1 MTRVDTTHKIRVLVA
16 VNPKRIAT
24 RRGKL
29 WQLYQDGMT
38 IAAFIEAIENAGYK
52 RSLALSSIR
61 WDLKRNF
68 IGLS

>member
-1 MTRVDTTHKIRVLVA
+1 MTKVDTTRKIRVLVA

-24 RRGKL
+24 RCGKL